1 MTPQLAHFAI
11 FYKNKRGNNMA
22 NEIMTAEE
30 FKEYWDKVVEKHREV
45 KTLLQPYSNE
55 FNGLMSWAKQIKRD
69 KWNRVIQ
76 FNEAFRIMEA
86 HKFNFQKL
94 QEYTNADR
102 AEDFCWSFAQLL
114 VEYPEAYDKLSV
126 LSNDAKYKKEVR
138 KNNAAIN
145 EALMNMDSDFAT
157 PQEFRAALQKLTT
170 KACINCGSKS
180 VSIFTWSPNYWG
192 KYRTS
197 NRIWYADMRKTP
209 LTKALLEEAAATIEE
224 RYSEVR

>member
-1 MTPQLAHFAI
+1 MMPLRAYFAI
-11 FYKNKRGNNMA
+11 FYKNKRGKHMA
-22 NEIMTAEE
+22 NELE
-30 FKEYWDKVVEKHREV
+30 FKEYWGKVVEKHREV

-55 FNGLMSWAKQIKRD
+55 FNGLMNWAKQIKND
-69 KWNRVIQ
+69 DWNHVIQ
-76 FNEAFRIMEA
+76 FNEAYRIMVA

-145 EALMNMDSDFAT
+145 EALMNMDSDFAS
-157 PQEFRAALQKLTT
+157 PQEFRAALKRLTT
-170 KACINCGSKS
+170 KACINCGSKT
-180 VSIFTWSPNYWG
+180 VSIFTWSPDYWG

-224 RYSEVR
+224 RYNEGR